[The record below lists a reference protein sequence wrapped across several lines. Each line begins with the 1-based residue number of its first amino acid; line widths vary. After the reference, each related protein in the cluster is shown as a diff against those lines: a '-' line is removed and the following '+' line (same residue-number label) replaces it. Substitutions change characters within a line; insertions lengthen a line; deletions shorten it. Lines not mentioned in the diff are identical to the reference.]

1 MRPLPLA
8 REVLVV
14 SAAEGIPAVP
24 VVPDPAMVAA
34 YVEAVF
40 GWCEGWV
47 AVRALA
53 EKGGPDHAP
62 HTPFL
67 PADAE
72 LPAKLAVQARWAAEA
87 GMALYAIPGTVAAP
101 GQASAEDVAQMQVV
115 LVDLDQGDIVAKR
128 AHLVQHRLDACLGPG
143 PGQPGIVVQHDLG
156 GRARLDG

>member
-8 REVLVV
+8 HEVLGV
-14 SAAEGIPAVP
+14 SAAAEAAPPAP
-24 VVPDPAMVAA
+24 VTPDAAMVAA
-34 YVEAVF
+34 YAEAVF

-87 GMALYAIPGTVAAP
+87 GMALYVSP
-101 GQASAEDVAQMQVV
+101 
-115 LVDLDQGDIVAKR
+115 
-128 AHLVQHRLDACLGPG
+128 
-143 PGQPGIVVQHDLG
+143 
-156 GRARLDG
+156 AR